1 MKGFRR
7 ERGKN
12 EKEDQN
18 VKERMGGKFGGSL
31 KKRTEVGK
39 SSDGLVRNQKTS
51 S

>member
-1 MKGFRR
+1 MKGFRQ

-18 VKERMGGKFGGSL
+18 VEERMGGKFGGSL

-39 SSDGLVRNQKTS
+39 SSGRLIRNKQAS